1 MATAAVAQA
10 TATAVANAA
19 GTAAAAT
26 AASRVLRSTAVSVAA
41 ASTVAAATEIAKPT
55 PTAILPPVVAPVTG
69 QPADTP
75 GALPL
80 TYGEEMLLLL
90 RDAPELAADDVLLPF
105 ITQQIKDEAAAW
117 KSVDAYKQQR
127 IDEQKC

>member
-1 MATAAVAQA
+1 MATATVAQA

-69 QPADTP
+69 QPAES
-75 GALPL
+75 
-80 TYGEEMLLLL
+80 GEEMLLLL